1 MESKK
6 NINQRELLDWLID
19 SGKLGQGITAR
30 YEFNVGTT
38 SPKLI
43 DLVFE
48 GKDVIWLVEAKTSK
62 DKLYEAIG
70 QIQVYED
77 LFRLKCQPSK
87 PIKSAIV
94 CVESDLE
101 IAYFCRNHGIA
112 FFVYKACEEEE
123 EKKEKKQGIMCGVC
137 GSIMVEK
144 NGNWICKTCEY
155 FFGISSRV
163 ERCRCGSFY
172 GAYPGIEDCVTQLI
186 FTKDTIPKY
195 WIKDICPKCRKRK
208 VSYYGTI
215 AELIKYEFEKREI
228 IMTQLTNFCMLPKE
242 FIEYCLCLLYT
253 SPSPRD

>member
-172 GAYPGIEDCVTQLI
+172 GAYPGIEDCVTQVV
-186 FTKDTIPKY
+186 FKWSDY
-195 WIKDICPKCRKRK
+195 NIKN
-208 VSYYGTI
+208 Y
-215 AELIKYEFEKREI
+215 
-228 IMTQLTNFCMLPKE
+228 
-242 FIEYCLCLLYT
+242 
-253 SPSPRD
+253 

>member
-30 YEFNVGTT
+30 YEVDVGTT

-77 LFRLKCQPSK
+77 LFRLRYRPSK
-87 PIKSAIV
+87 PIKTAVV
-94 CVESDLE
+94 CLESDLDIE
-101 IAYFCRNHGIA
+101 HSCQNRGIA
-112 FFVYKACEEEE
+112 FFVYKASE
-123 EKKEKKQGIMCGVC
+123 EKKETKQGIMCGVC

-144 NGNWICKTCEY
+144 NGKWVCKTCEY
-155 FFGISSRV
+155 FFGISSKV
-163 ERCRCGSFY
+163 ERCKPCGSLY
-172 GAYPGIEDCVTQLI
+172 GAYPGVEDPVTELI

-215 AELIKYEFEKREI
+215 AELIKYKFEKREI
-228 IMTQLTNFCMLPKE
+228 TMTQLTNFCMLPKE
-242 FIEYCLCLLYT
+242 FIEYCLGRFKPIL
-253 SPSPRD
+253 